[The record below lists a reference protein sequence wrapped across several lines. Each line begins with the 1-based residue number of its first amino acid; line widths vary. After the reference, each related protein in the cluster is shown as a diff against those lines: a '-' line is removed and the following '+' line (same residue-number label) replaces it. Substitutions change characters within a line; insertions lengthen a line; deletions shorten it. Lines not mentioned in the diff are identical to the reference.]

1 VFADIEPDTWNIDP
15 RDVERRIT
23 PRTKAVLPVH
33 QVGLAADLDRLKPF
47 AARGLAIVE
56 DAACAVGSTYRGA
69 PVGSAGNLACF
80 SFHPRKTIS
89 TGEGGM
95 LTTDDALVAERARRL
110 RSHAA
115 SVSALSRHEA
125 KGVVF
130 EEYRELGFNYRMS
143 DLQAAVG
150 VEQLKKLDGLLARR
164 RAIAARYNAAF
175 GSRREAAIPAMP
187 PFAGHAYQSYG
198 LCLTPAYGG
207 RRDDVLRELVELGI
221 SCRRGIPP
229 IHLEPFYAN
238 RLGPISLPVTEAVSA
253 RTIFLPMFASLAD
266 ADQDR
271 IINAVTSLLTR

>member
-1 VFADIEPDTWNIDP
+1 
-15 RDVERRIT
+15 
-23 PRTKAVLPVH
+23 
-33 QVGLAADLDRLKPF
+33 
-47 AARGLAIVE
+47 
-56 DAACAVGSTYRGA
+56 
-69 PVGSAGNLACF
+69 
-80 SFHPRKTIS
+80 
-89 TGEGGM
+89 
-95 LTTDDALVAERARRL
+95 
-110 RSHAA
+110 
-115 SVSALSRHEA
+115 VSALSRHEA

-207 RRDDVLRELVELGI
+207 RRDDLLRELIELGI

-229 IHLEPFYAN
+229 IHLEPLYAS
-238 RLGPISLPVTEAVSA
+238 RLGPISLPVTETVSA
-253 RTIFLPMFASLAD
+253 RSIFLPMFASLAD